1 MRFCK
6 ITVPNVFGYLKLDAE
21 DNTEYI
27 SYKKLY
33 DEVRVYVKALKNEGI
48 KKGDNIA
55 CYMSNKKEAV
65 IAFLATAAIGAVWTG
80 ILPLFGTKATI
91 VRLEQIQPKLLLTS
105 GDFKFDNVDYKL
117 VDRLPE
123 IISSLPNLQKVIYCP
138 SKSKNK
144 TEDISKLP
152 KCVYIS
158 EFLHPAREALRDD
171 PADLQFEQLPFDQ
184 PLFISF
190 TSGTTGAP
198 KSLVHSAGMFMAN
211 VRDYGL
217 HQNCTRKDT
226 LYNQSPVGWISWGMF
241 VNSLHLGVSL
251 VLYDGDP
258 FQESPTRFWDLVDK
272 YDIAS
277 VYIWSSTVE
286 YMDIHGWTPTS
297 KHSLK
302 NLRQMFPIGSPTKP
316 RCFDF
321 LAEKVKPGLFCAP
334 VYGSTE
340 VFGSICGVDSNLPV
354 YRGELQAFSLG
365 MDIRILDEKGN
376 PVIGERGD
384 VVLANPY
391 PALPVSILDDENKE
405 KINELYLDRYPV
417 IRQVIYSQFGLAIHQ
432 NHHQATRRFVEWAQ
446 NEIAVV
452 PDFHKRILFSD
463 EAHFWLNG
471 YVNKQN
477 CRIWSESNPQV
488 YVETP
493 LHPEKLTVW
502 CALWA
507 GGIIGPYFFK
517 NDEGHNVTVNGDRY
531 RAMITNFFIPELNNH
546 DVQELWFQQ
555 DGATCHTARA
565 TIDLLKDTFRDRLIS
580 RFGPVKW
587 PPRSCD
593 LTPLDYFLWGYVKS
607 LVYADKP
614 QTLEDNIRRVIADIR
629 PQMLEKVIENWT
641 SRLDYIRAS
650 RGCPMPDIIFKM

>member
-1 MRFCK
+1 MEWFKGARLNYAENILKYRDSK
-6 ITVPNVFGYLKLDAE
+6 IALIATDAE
-21 DNTEYI
+21 DNTDYI
-27 SYKKLY
+27 SYKELY
-33 DEVRVYVKALKNEGI
+33 DEVHVYVKALKNEGI
-48 KKGDNIA
+48 KIGDNVA

-80 ILPLFGTKATI
+80 TLPLLGTKATT
-91 VRLEQIQPKLLLTS
+91 VRLEQIQPKLLFTS
-105 GDFKFDNVDYKL
+105 GDFKFDNVEIKL

-144 TEDISKLP
+144 IEDISRIP

-171 PADLQFEQLPFDQ
+171 PADLKFEQLPFDH

-241 VNSLHLGVSL
+241 VNSLHLGVTL

-302 NLRQMFPIGSPTKP
+302 NLRQMFPIGSPAKP

-340 VFGSICGVDSNLPV
+340 VFGSICGLDSNLPV
-354 YRGELQAFSLG
+354 YRGELQVYSLG

-405 KINELYLDRYPV
+405 KVNELYLERYPGYWSFGDEGWQNPV
-417 IRQVIYSQFGLAIHQ
+417 TKGFIVFGRSDETMNPKGARFNCGDIYFALEGFPGLMDSVCVSQFNSEMDERVVLFVKMLPGHKFTSQVVDAIKKTIA
-432 NHHQATRRFVEWAQ
+432 HHLTHEHVP
-446 NEIAVV
+446 EIILEA
-452 PDFHKRILFSD
+452 PDIPYNLTGKK
-463 EAHFWLNG
+463 LNG
-471 YVNKQN
+471 LVKKLINKRAIANESVIVNPSSIEFYQ
-477 CRIWSESNPQV
+477 
-488 YVETP
+488 
-493 LHPEKLTVW
+493 TV
-502 CALWA
+502 
-507 GGIIGPYFFK
+507 
-517 NDEGHNVTVNGDRY
+517 
-531 RAMITNFFIPELNNH
+531 
-546 DVQELWFQQ
+546 
-555 DGATCHTARA
+555 
-565 TIDLLKDTFRDRLIS
+565 DLGQF
-580 RFGPVKW
+580 
-587 PPRSCD
+587 
-593 LTPLDYFLWGYVKS
+593 
-607 LVYADKP
+607 
-614 QTLEDNIRRVIADIR
+614 
-629 PQMLEKVIENWT
+629 
-641 SRLDYIRAS
+641 
-650 RGCPMPDIIFKM
+650 